1 MPYVV
6 GALVLVGAVAMLNLI
21 FTLGVVRR
29 LREHSQ
35 LLAQPRGGG
44 SSNEGLFPP
53 GERIDDFTARTVDGA
68 VVTRDALARGVVV
81 AFFSPNCQPCI
92 EKVPDFV
99 EYAAAQ
105 PEGAS
110 RVFAVVAAADD
121 FETKDMVR
129 QLSPVA
135 TVLAAKDGQPML
147 DAFKGSGFPAIYVM
161 GDAGVVESGGHTLSH
176 LPVLTPARV

>member
-1 MPYVV
+1 
-6 GALVLVGAVAMLNLI
+6 MLNLI

-35 LLAQPRGGG
+35 LLAQPHGGTG
-44 SSNEGLFPP
+44 SNEGLFPA
-53 GERIDDFTARTVDGA
+53 GERIDDFTAHTVQGA
-68 VVTRDALARGVVV
+68 VVNRAMLPRGAVV

-92 EKVPDFV
+92 EKVPDFI
-99 EYAAAQ
+99 EYASAQ
-105 PEGAS
+105 PDGPS

-135 TVLAAKDGQPML
+135 TVLAAKGGQPML
-147 DAFKGSGFPAIYVM
+147 DVFKGSGFPAIYVM

-176 LPVLTPARV
+176 LPVLASARR